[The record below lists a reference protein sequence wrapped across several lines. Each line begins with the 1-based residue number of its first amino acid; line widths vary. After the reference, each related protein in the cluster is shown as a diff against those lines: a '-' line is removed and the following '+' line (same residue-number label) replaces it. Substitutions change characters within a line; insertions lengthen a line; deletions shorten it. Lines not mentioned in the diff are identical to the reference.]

1 MKKSKKPKKI
11 RSIKHQITFTF
22 IGLLFLSIL
31 TISMING
38 AFLEKYYVS
47 KKTETLLEAREVLSQ
62 INTDSMTEDDVES
75 EQEELSFEIIQES
88 SRNNLTWAAPGT
100 SEFLLSWKFFILS
113 PKESNTSSIPASGNC
128 S

>member
-47 KKTETLLEAREVLSQ
+47 KKDGNSSGSKGSA
-62 INTDSMTEDDVES
+62 ES
-75 EQEELSFEIIQES
+75 DQT
-88 SRNNLTWAAPGT
+88 R
-100 SEFLLSWKFFILS
+100 IL
-113 PKESNTSSIPASGNC
+113 
-128 S
+128 